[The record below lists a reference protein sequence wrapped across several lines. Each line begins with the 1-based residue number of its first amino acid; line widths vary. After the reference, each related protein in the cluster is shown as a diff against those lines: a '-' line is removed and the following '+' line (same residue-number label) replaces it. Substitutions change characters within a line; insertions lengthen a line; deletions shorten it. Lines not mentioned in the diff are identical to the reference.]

1 MILAFIQLTPAGP
14 SWESVAIIGG
24 TIITILLTTVL
35 SLVAAYAKSLDRRL
49 TTLEGLHKTLNDRVL
64 SQYHDKAETNT
75 LLGEVKNRVEA
86 LHTRFDML
94 LSQHTPKE

>member
-1 MILAFIQLTPAGP
+1 MIFDQANNLGTGP

-24 TIITILLTTVL
+24 TVITILLSVVI
-35 SLVAAYAKSLDRRL
+35 SMVAAYSKSLDRRL
-49 TTLEGLHKTLNDRVL
+49 TIIESLHKSLNDRVL
-64 SQYHDKAETNT
+64 SQYHDKTETNT
-75 LLGEVKNRVEA
+75 LLGEVKIRVEA